1 MILVHGTLTN
11 TNTSPVSNPTTTT
24 PPSKRSPVTHPA
36 PALFLRYR
44 VSERSI
50 RRRAGSH
57 GLPQPRAA
65 EAGCRDG
72 GGRRGAAIVWH
83 GGGVGRCRGAANA
96 EEGPGGAEGARV
108 HGQGTHQPHAA
119 LRRREEE
126 LYLPRGHPV
135 RLNIIIPSFA
145 ASELPI
151 ESSHRPLRSSN
162 GSLVRSPE
170 LYASIRGLSRCLR
183 DSGSAIC
190 LRQGV
195 QGKGRHRSLTP
206 VGAHL
211 FD

>member
-1 MILVHGTLTN
+1 MILVHGTRTN

-57 GLPQPRAA
+57 G
-65 EAGCRDG
+65 GCRDG

-83 GGGVGRCRGAANA
+83 GGGVGRCGGAANA

-135 RLNIIIPSFA
+135 RLNIIIPFFA

-183 DSGSAIC
+183 NSGSAIC